1 MATTVMAVILGII
14 LVITIHPGVV
24 GQEKVSLDIYPQT
37 MYMFCVSIYVWKLGW
52 PSSST
57 AILWPQLFQYSPRY
71 RLRYCKYDMLE
82 LGLKYFFTDLSRLK
96 FVL

>member
-37 MYMFCVSIYVWKLGW
+37 MYMFCVSIYCTEAWFPL
-52 PSSST
+52 
-57 AILWPQLFQYSPRY
+57 
-71 RLRYCKYDMLE
+71 
-82 LGLKYFFTDLSRLK
+82 
-96 FVL
+96 